1 MCIDLIDDDFQAE
14 CVRSTQEC
22 VEVFER
28 AKCRIDIAIIGHIIS
43 EVPHGGCKE
52 GRYPDTVHAE
62 GGHMVQP
69 LRYAV
74 QIANAI
80 PIRILIRPRI
90 NLIDDRTLP
99 PRLRAF
105 Q

>member
-1 MCIDLIDDDFQAE
+1 
-14 CVRSTQEC
+14 
-22 VEVFER
+22 
-28 AKCRIDIAIIGHIIS
+28 
-43 EVPHGGCKE
+43 
-52 GRYPDTVHAE
+52 
-62 GGHMVQP
+62 MVQP